1 LASRP
6 SADVLRIQAFI
17 ENEALFHPAIAF
29 RTLLLGIGHLI
40 LPEEPCSVASVND
53 GCTEY
58 SANGPEY

>member
-6 SADVLRIQAFI
+6 SAGVLRVQASV

-40 LPEEPCSVASVND
+40 LPEPCNVASVND
-53 GCTEY
+53 CCKVHSPNSHEY
-58 SANGPEY
+58 